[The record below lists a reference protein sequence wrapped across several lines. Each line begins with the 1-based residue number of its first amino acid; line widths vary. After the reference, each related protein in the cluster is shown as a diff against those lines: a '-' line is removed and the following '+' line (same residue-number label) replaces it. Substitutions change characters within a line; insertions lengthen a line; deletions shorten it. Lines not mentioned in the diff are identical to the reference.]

1 MSVVGLYLWLQ
12 VIIGP
17 GICLVALMF
26 SNPDQGIS
34 VFSFDKTYTVYLSIY
49 LICNVC
55 LSHDLH
61 YCQNNNCFVKKV
73 FLI

>member
-26 SNPDQGIS
+26 TNPDQGVS
-34 VFSFDKTYTVYLSIY
+34 VFSFDKTYTVYLTMS
-49 LICNVC
+49 LCNVC
-55 LSHDLH
+55 LSYDLH
-61 YCQNNNCFVKKV
+61 YCQNNNCFPKKV

>member
-26 SNPDQGIS
+26 SNPDQGVS
-34 VFSFDKTYTVYLSIY
+34 VFSFDKTYTVYLTMS
-49 LICNVC
+49 LCNVC
-55 LSHDLH
+55 LSYDLH
-61 YCQNNNCFVKKV
+61 YCQNNNCF
-73 FLI
+73 LRYI